1 MNPKE
6 FESRV
11 RTVETRLKPPAKRF
25 LSIAPHHVAMLEAG
39 GEQAERLNAA
49 IRELCGG
56 VPVKLYLPSVRG
68 EVISPDNWKDDGCP
82 DVARLDEILNRLTS
96 G

>member
-1 MNPKE
+1 MNQKE
-6 FESRV
+6 FESRI
-11 RTVETRLKPPAKRF
+11 RTVETRLKPPAKRY
-25 LSIAPHHVAMLEAG
+25 LSIAPHHVAMLDAG

-68 EVISPDNWKDDGCP
+68 KSS
-82 DVARLDEILNRLTS
+82 ARITGKMTGAPMWRGWMKS
-96 G
+96 

>member
-1 MNPKE
+1 MNQKE
-6 FESRV
+6 FESRI

-56 VPVKLYLPSVRG
+56 GGVKLYLPASNG
-68 EVISPDNWKDDGCP
+68 GIFSPDGWDGQCT
-82 DVARLDEILNRLTS
+82 DVERLDEILSRNA
-96 G
+96 